1 MKNLLRY
8 SIVRTKEELE
18 GSRRLVLEE
27 YIRSGYVS
35 VQDIVSGLK
44 MGEYLGLPNTTTFI
58 LRYQNGIIGT
68 VSLVE
73 DSEKGVP
80 MDDLYT
86 KEIDIL
92 RNRGLKI
99 AEVSQFAM
107 RKDTHV
113 EYLSLD
119 KKRPASYLSVPLLK
133 LMVHYALRQGVDA
146 FCIAVNPKHVMFY
159 KFLGFEQ
166 FGEEKSYVSVNEAP
180 AVALVLDL
188 ERVTCR
194 DSKLREH
201 LVWSEIFS
209 DNLEPGVFDKGGT
222 ACLEYDTV

>member
-1 MKNLLRY
+1 MKNTLRY
-8 SIVRTKEELE
+8 SIVRSKEELE

-35 VQDIVSGLK
+35 GQDIASGLK
-44 MGEYLGLPNTTTFI
+44 MGDYLGLPDTTTFI
-58 LRYQNGIIGT
+58 LQYQDCVIGT

-73 DSEKGVP
+73 DGEKGVP

-86 KEIDIL
+86 KEINIL
-92 RNRGLKI
+92 RHRGSKI
-99 AEVSQFAM
+99 AEVSQFAI
-107 RKDTHV
+107 RKDAHI
-113 EYLSLD
+113 EYSSPD

-133 LMVHYALRQGVDA
+133 LTVHYALRQGVDT

-166 FGEEKSYVSVNEAP
+166 FGEEKSYVSVNGAP

-188 ERVTCR
+188 EKITCR

-209 DNLEPGVFDKGGT
+209 DNPESGVFDKGGT